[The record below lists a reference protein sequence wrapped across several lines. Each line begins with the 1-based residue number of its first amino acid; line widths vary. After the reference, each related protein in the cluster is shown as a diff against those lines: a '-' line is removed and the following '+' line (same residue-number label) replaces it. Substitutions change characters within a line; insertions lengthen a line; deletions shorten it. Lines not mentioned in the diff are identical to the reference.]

1 MPATRPARTPVRAD
15 RGEAGVHTGL
25 NIARAS
31 RATGVSPKAIREY
44 EALCLIPP
52 VPRHGT
58 GAYRVFSP
66 AHLEAIRLIRR
77 AQGLGFTLREIR
89 ALGREDC
96 SPDWPRIRAAAA
108 DKRHALETERQRLQ
122 ARQEALEAFECL
134 LGELLGGGDARNV
147 GAALDRHPPPDS
159 A

>member
-1 MPATRPARTPVRAD
+1 MPATRHARMPVRTD
-15 RGEAGVHTGL
+15 RNGDGL
-25 NIARAS
+25 NIAQAS
-31 RATGVSPKAIREY
+31 RATGVSAKAIREY

-52 VPRHGT
+52 VPRQGT

-108 DKRHALETERQRLQ
+108 DKRHTLETERQRLQ
-122 ARQEALEAFECL
+122 ARQDALDAFERL
-134 LGELLGGGDARNV
+134 LGELLGEGDAHDV
-147 GAALDRHPPPDS
+147 GAALDRRPPPDRS
-159 A
+159 